1 MPKGSRDTGDV
12 SDLSRVTKH
21 NVERFFKKYVFGF
34 VFGDIQREI
43 GLARAGTGGGNLLA
57 ALGLLCYTEFMGGI
71 ATGKVGRGQSKRN
84 FDAFFARLGPEYL
97 ALQKQVNVYDV
108 FRCGIAHEYLVK
120 RNCEVSML
128 KTTETCGIIEGRGRY
143 YFNVEKYFEDFAAA
157 CRRLHSE
164 LMAQPVAT
172 QARGKA
178 TRPDR
183 PAAAVPRRSESDV
196 DD

>member
-1 MPKGSRDTGDV
+1 
-12 SDLSRVTKH
+12 
-21 NVERFFKKYVFGF
+21 
-34 VFGDIQREI
+34 
-43 GLARAGTGGGNLLA
+43 
-57 ALGLLCYTEFMGGI
+57 MGGI

-164 LMAQPVAT
+164 LMAQPVVT